1 MRTMLLRTGAKI
13 LRRIV
18 LTIVG
23 VAILAVGAVMLVAP
37 GPGFLVL
44 ALGLFVLSLEYEWA
58 HKRLDY
64 VRQKVAD
71 LADAAVSNPL
81 STAGSIL
88 GGVALIVGGVVIGV
102 VDTLPASSW
111 WTGGSLIAGG
121 VIALATIG
129 VSIEQARRARRT
141 TVVDTVGTGSAPL
154 AEPAAPAPRL
164 AEPGTT
170 EAAIVRQESSA

>member
-1 MRTMLLRTGAKI
+1 MLRSGAKF
-13 LRRIV
+13 LRRVV

-44 ALGLFVLSLEYEWA
+44 ALGLFVLGLEYEWA
-58 HKRLDY
+58 RKRLDY

-71 LADAAVSNPL
+71 LADAAVANPL

-88 GGVALIVGGVVIGV
+88 GGVSLVVAGVVVGV
-102 VDTLPASSW
+102 RDDLPASSW

-129 VSIEQARRARRT
+129 VSLEQARRAKRARRAEAMSAALADA
-141 TVVDTVGTGSAPL
+141 VALGSAP
-154 AEPAAPAPRL
+154 EPPAPRL
-164 AEPGTT
+164 GEP
-170 EAAIVRQESSA
+170 EVARQESTA